1 MESAIAPAIGLDCGD
16 LKGWT
21 GGTMSAL
28 VTEQRPGDVVHRR
41 RARHRGRNLAI
52 LGYLFILPA
61 MALYMTFSA
70 YPLLR
75 GVMIAFS
82 DYRYLLQDHQPFN
95 GVANFIEMANDKF
108 FREAFQRSAY
118 YTLVYTP
125 LNIGLGLGVALLISK
140 VHNPLESA
148 TYRVISYLPVVLP
161 IAVALLLWK
170 QLLHPQFGYVNYF
183 LRDILGIANP
193 PGWLTDKDWVVPTMA
208 ISAVWKHVGQNILL
222 FLIGLYNINTEY
234 YEAASIDGAGAWRQ
248 FRHITLPLLRPTIT
262 IVLVLAA
269 GVLGTA
275 EESLI
280 LFGPSQAGPQN
291 AGMLVGRYAYEIAF
305 MVGDRRWGYAAAINL
320 VIGILS
326 MVMAGLV
333 FRLARS
339 ERTE

>member
-1 MESAIAPAIGLDCGD
+1 MGAGIAELQPSGA
-16 LKGWT
+16 KHR
-21 GGTMSAL
+21 A
-28 VTEQRPGDVVHRR
+28 RARR
-41 RARHRGRNLAI
+41 RYWRLAT

-61 MALYMTFSA
+61 MALYLTFSA
-70 YPLLR
+70 YPLIR

-82 DYRYLLQDHQPFN
+82 DYRYLLPNHQPFN
-95 GVANFIEMANDKF
+95 GVANFVEMANDKF
-108 FREAFQRSAY
+108 FWQAFQRSAY

-140 VHNPLESA
+140 IRNPLESSS
-148 TYRVISYLPVVLP
+148 YRVIAYLPVVLP
-161 IAVALLLWK
+161 IAVALLLWR
-170 QLLHPQFGYVNYF
+170 QLLHPQFGYINFF
-183 LRDILGIANP
+183 LRDILGVANP
-193 PGWLTDKDWVVPTMA
+193 PGWLTDPDWVIPTMA
-208 ISAVWKHVGQNILL
+208 IAAVWKHVGQNILL

-234 YEAASIDGAGAWRQ
+234 YEAASIDGADGWKQ

-280 LFGPSQAGPQN
+280 LFGTTQAGPEN

-305 MVGDRRWGYAAAINL
+305 MLGDRRWGYAAAINL
-320 VIGILS
+320 SVGILS
-326 MVMAGLV
+326 MLMAALV

>member
-1 MESAIAPAIGLDCGD
+1 
-16 LKGWT
+16 
-21 GGTMSAL
+21 MSAS
-28 VTEQRPGDVVHRR
+28 VANQRTSGDRHSARARR
-41 RARHRGRNLAI
+41 RYWNLAM

-61 MALYMTFSA
+61 MALYLVFSA
-70 YPLLR
+70 YPLVR

-82 DYRYLLQDHQPFN
+82 DYRYLIPDHQPFN
-95 GVANFIEMANDKF
+95 GLDNFVEMANDKF
-108 FREAFQRSAY
+108 FWQSFQRSLY

-125 LNIGLGLGVALLISK
+125 LNIVLGLAVALMISK
-140 VHNPLESA
+140 IRNPFES
-148 TYRVISYLPVVLP
+148 TSYRVISYLPVVLP
-161 IAVALLLWK
+161 IAVALLLWR
-170 QLLHPQFGYVNYF
+170 QLLHPQFGYVNFF
-183 LRDILGIANP
+183 LREIVGIANP
-193 PGWLTDKDWVVPTMA
+193 PGWLTDPDWVIPTMA
-208 ISAVWKHVGQNILL
+208 IAAVWKHVGQNVLL

-234 YEAASIDGAGAWRQ
+234 YEAASIDGAGSWKQ

-280 LFGPSQAGPQN
+280 LFGTTQSGPQN

-305 MVGDRRWGYAAAINL
+305 LIGDRRWGYAAAINL
-320 VIGILS
+320 TMGIIS
-326 MVMAGLV
+326 MLMAALV

>member
-1 MESAIAPAIGLDCGD
+1 
-16 LKGWT
+16 
-21 GGTMSAL
+21 MSASVAPKPL
-28 VTEQRPGDVVHRR
+28 PGAGGRGRARR
-41 RARHRGRNLAI
+41 RYWNLAI

-70 YPLLR
+70 YPLIR

-82 DYRYLLQDHQPFN
+82 DYRYLIPNHQPFN
-95 GVANFIEMANDKF
+95 GLANFVEMFNDTF
-108 FREAFQRSAY
+108 FWDAFKRSIY

-125 LNIGLGLGVALLISK
+125 LNVGLGLAVALLISK
-140 VHNPLESA
+140 IRNPLESA

-170 QLLHPQFGYVNYF
+170 QLLHPQFGYINYF

-193 PGWLTDKDWVVPTMA
+193 PGWITDPDWVIPTMA
-208 ISAVWKHVGQNILL
+208 IAGVWKHVGQNILL

-234 YEAASIDGAGAWRQ
+234 YEAASIDGAGPWKQ
-248 FRHITLPLLRPTIT
+248 FRFITLPLLRPTLT

-269 GVLGTA
+269 GVVGTA

-280 LFGPSQAGPQN
+280 LFGTTQAGPEN

-320 VIGILS
+320 TMGLVS
-326 MVMAGLV
+326 MIMAAVV
-333 FRLARS
+333 FRLSRS